1 MRPVLIAVFV
11 GIILAG
17 CRKEAPIETVPLMG
31 GLPIPSSSPPAVVRL
46 ADAYVASQAGLMPQ
60 DKEGMR
66 EDFMHNFFHGF
77 TMPGGTMSP
86 SGHFGHLGGYDH
98 EFFATTISKVDGR

>member
-31 GLPIPSSSPPAVVRL
+31 GLPTPSSCPPAVVRL
-46 ADAYVASQAGLMPQ
+46 ADAYVVTQAGLMPQ

-66 EDFMHNFFHGF
+66 EDFIRNFFHGF
-77 TMPGGTMSP
+77 TMPDGTMSP
-86 SGHFGHLGGYDH
+86 SGHFGHLGGHDH